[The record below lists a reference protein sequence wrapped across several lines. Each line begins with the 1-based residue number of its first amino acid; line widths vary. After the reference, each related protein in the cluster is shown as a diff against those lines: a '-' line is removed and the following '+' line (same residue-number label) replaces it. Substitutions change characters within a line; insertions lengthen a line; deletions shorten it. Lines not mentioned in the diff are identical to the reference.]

1 MAATAELDA
10 IGRALGVLVVRATT
24 PAAVESTIARLDGI
38 DRVFV
43 DTTGAGPAHMATL
56 AEVAAFARSAGED
69 AERVLVVSA
78 TTAPAIVTA
87 ALRAF
92 ELARPTSAIVAE
104 GRLRAMGADRESDRR
119 TRHQPVRAGKK
130 PKRRG
135 FADARRHGWAGTPP
149 ARCLTSPRM
158 PITPPDAPTVP
169 PVSLTPAVRV
179 IAVASGKGGVGKT
192 NVTANLAVT
201 LARRGTR
208 VWVLDADLGL
218 ANVDLVYGVR
228 PTHTIEAVLRGE
240 RRLSEVVVDGPAGV
254 RLVAAA
260 SGTAE
265 LTALSPA
272 QQLCILDEVDALDGE
287 IDVLLIDVA
296 AGISSNVLYFAAA
309 ASETLVVT
317 TPEPTAVA
325 DAYALIKTLATR
337 WERRTFP
344 VLVNMAASAAD
355 AETTFAASPPSR
367 SASCRCS
374 STSPVGSRST
384 TWCRARYAR
393 TRRSCSRRPGA
404 PAAHAIAAL
413 ADRLGRGADPAV
425 TGGLQFFRRLVEG
438 RA

>member
-1 MAATAELDA
+1 M
-10 IGRALGVLVVRATT
+10 
-24 PAAVESTIARLDGI
+24 ST
-38 DRVFV
+38 
-43 DTTGAGPAHMATL
+43 
-56 AEVAAFARSAGED
+56 
-69 AERVLVVSA
+69 
-78 TTAPAIVTA
+78 
-87 ALRAF
+87 
-92 ELARPTSAIVAE
+92 
-104 GRLRAMGADRESDRR
+104 
-119 TRHQPVRAGKK
+119 
-130 PKRRG
+130 
-135 FADARRHGWAGTPP
+135 
-149 ARCLTSPRM
+149 
-158 PITPPDAPTVP
+158 TPPDAPPASPVP
-169 PVSLTPAVRV
+169 PTPAVRV
-179 IAVASGKGGVGKT
+179 VAVASGKGGVGKT

-228 PTHTIEAVLRGE
+228 PAHTIEAVLRGE

-287 IDVLLIDVA
+287 LDVLLIDVA

-355 AETTFAASPPSR
+355 AEATFARLAAVAQRFLSVR
-367 SASCRCS
+367 LDF
-374 STSPVGSRST
+374 VG
-384 TWCRARYAR
+384 WVPFDDVVPRAVRAH
-393 TRRSCSRRPGA
+393 TPFVLAAPGA
-404 PAAHAIAAL
+404 PASHAIAAL
-413 ADRLGRGADPAV
+413 ADRLGRKADATI
-425 TGGLQFFRRLVEG
+425 TGGLQFFFRRLVEG

>member
-1 MAATAELDA
+1 
-10 IGRALGVLVVRATT
+10 
-24 PAAVESTIARLDGI
+24 
-38 DRVFV
+38 
-43 DTTGAGPAHMATL
+43 
-56 AEVAAFARSAGED
+56 
-69 AERVLVVSA
+69 
-78 TTAPAIVTA
+78 
-87 ALRAF
+87 
-92 ELARPTSAIVAE
+92 
-104 GRLRAMGADRESDRR
+104 
-119 TRHQPVRAGKK
+119 
-130 PKRRG
+130 
-135 FADARRHGWAGTPP
+135 
-149 ARCLTSPRM
+149 M
-158 PITPPDAPTVP
+158 PITPPDAPTAS

-179 IAVASGKGGVGKT
+179 VAVASGKGGVGKT

-228 PTHTIEAVLRGE
+228 PAHTIEAVLRGE

-287 IDVLLIDVA
+287 LDVLLIDVA

-344 VLVNMAASAAD
+344 VLVTRAANAAD
-355 AETTFAASPPSR
+355 AETTFSRLASVAQRFLSVRLDFAGWVPFDDAVPR
-367 SASCRCS
+367 AVRAHTPFVLAS
-374 STSPVGSRST
+374 
-384 TWCRARYAR
+384 
-393 TRRSCSRRPGA
+393 PGA

-413 ADRLGRGADPAV
+413 ADRLGRHADPAV
-425 TGGLQFFRRLVEG
+425 TGGLQFFFRRLVEG

>member
-1 MAATAELDA
+1 
-10 IGRALGVLVVRATT
+10 
-24 PAAVESTIARLDGI
+24 
-38 DRVFV
+38 
-43 DTTGAGPAHMATL
+43 
-56 AEVAAFARSAGED
+56 
-69 AERVLVVSA
+69 
-78 TTAPAIVTA
+78 
-87 ALRAF
+87 
-92 ELARPTSAIVAE
+92 
-104 GRLRAMGADRESDRR
+104 
-119 TRHQPVRAGKK
+119 
-130 PKRRG
+130 
-135 FADARRHGWAGTPP
+135 
-149 ARCLTSPRM
+149 M
-158 PITPPDAPTVP
+158 PITPPDAPTALPVP
-169 PVSLTPAVRV
+169 LSPAVRV

-218 ANVDLVYGVR
+218 ANVDLIYGVR
-228 PTHTIEAVLRGE
+228 PAHTIEAVLRGE

-260 SGTAE
+260 SGAAE

-287 IDVLLIDVA
+287 LDVLLIDVA

-337 WERRTFP
+337 WERCTFP

-355 AETTFAASPPSR
+355 AEATFTRLAAVAQRFLSVRLDFAGWIPFDDAVPR
-367 SASCRCS
+367 AVRAHTPFVLAS
-374 STSPVGSRST
+374 
-384 TWCRARYAR
+384 
-393 TRRSCSRRPGA
+393 PGA

-425 TGGLQFFRRLVEG
+425 TGGLQFFFRRLVEG

>member
-1 MAATAELDA
+1 
-10 IGRALGVLVVRATT
+10 
-24 PAAVESTIARLDGI
+24 
-38 DRVFV
+38 
-43 DTTGAGPAHMATL
+43 
-56 AEVAAFARSAGED
+56 
-69 AERVLVVSA
+69 
-78 TTAPAIVTA
+78 
-87 ALRAF
+87 
-92 ELARPTSAIVAE
+92 
-104 GRLRAMGADRESDRR
+104 
-119 TRHQPVRAGKK
+119 
-130 PKRRG
+130 
-135 FADARRHGWAGTPP
+135 
-149 ARCLTSPRM
+149 M
-158 PITPPDAPTVP
+158 PITPPDAPTAS

-179 IAVASGKGGVGKT
+179 VAVASGKGGVGKT

-228 PTHTIEAVLRGE
+228 PAHTIEAVLRGE

-287 IDVLLIDVA
+287 LDVLLIDVA

-344 VLVNMAASAAD
+344 VVVNMAASAAD
-355 AETTFAASPPSR
+355 AETTFARLAAVAQRFLSVRLDFAGWVPFDDAVP
-367 SASCRCS
+367 
-374 STSPVGSRST
+374 
-384 TWCRARYAR
+384 RAVRAH
-393 TRRSCSRRPGA
+393 TPFVLAAPGA

-413 ADRLGRGADPAV
+413 ADYIGRGADPSV
-425 TGGLQFFRRLVEG
+425 TGGLQFFFRRLVEG

>member
-1 MAATAELDA
+1 M
-10 IGRALGVLVVRATT
+10 
-24 PAAVESTIARLDGI
+24 ST
-38 DRVFV
+38 
-43 DTTGAGPAHMATL
+43 
-56 AEVAAFARSAGED
+56 
-69 AERVLVVSA
+69 
-78 TTAPAIVTA
+78 
-87 ALRAF
+87 
-92 ELARPTSAIVAE
+92 
-104 GRLRAMGADRESDRR
+104 
-119 TRHQPVRAGKK
+119 
-130 PKRRG
+130 
-135 FADARRHGWAGTPP
+135 
-149 ARCLTSPRM
+149 
-158 PITPPDAPTVP
+158 TPPDAPTAS

-179 IAVASGKGGVGKT
+179 VAVASGKGGVGKT

-228 PTHTIEAVLRGE
+228 PAHTIEAVLRGE

-287 IDVLLIDVA
+287 LDVLLIDVA

-355 AETTFAASPPSR
+355 AEATFARLAAVAQRFLSVRLDFAGWVPFDDAVPRAVRAHTPFVLAS
-367 SASCRCS
+367 
-374 STSPVGSRST
+374 
-384 TWCRARYAR
+384 
-393 TRRSCSRRPGA
+393 PGA

-425 TGGLQFFRRLVEG
+425 PGGLQVFFRRLVEG